1 MADGYSTCRLNAKS
15 GGLLYK
21 TCLIGGGVPEM
32 LTYSIARYD
41 AQEPA
46 HEMDLEGAVHVD
58 TELESSRLSVWIGL
72 LIATRK
78 GLKRYLRAI
87 Q

>member
-41 AQEPA
+41 AQEIIA
-46 HEMDLEGAVHVD
+46 YEMDLEGTMHVD
-58 TELESSRLSVWIGL
+58 TELESSMLSVWIGL
-72 LIATRK
+72 E
-78 GLKRYLRAI
+78 RYLRAI